1 MKHYIL
7 KKDNVVEVTFDVWC
21 TWMESSCANRVLA
34 KTRIGHIEVSTVF
47 LGLDHGFE
55 ETGAPII
62 FESMIFE
69 DTSIKVLGRTLKQ
82 VELELD
88 YDEGSDPIVTQ
99 QRYCTHAEALVGHAT
114 MVADV
119 KKLLHAAG
127 IAAEEYAV
135 QLTKIKE
142 DTDNGS

>member
-7 KKDNVVEVTFDVWC
+7 KRDNVVEVTFDVWV
-21 TWMESSCANRVLA
+21 TWMESNRSERVLA

-47 LGLDHGFE
+47 LGLDHGFG
-55 ETGAPII
+55 ETGLPILFESII
-62 FESMIFE
+62 FE
-69 DTSIKVLGRTLKQ
+69 DVSIKVWDKTLKQ

-88 YDEGSDPIVTQ
+88 YDEDSDPINTQ

-119 KKLLHAAG
+119 
-127 IAAEEYAV
+127 
-135 QLTKIKE
+135 
-142 DTDNGS
+142 

>member
-1 MKHYIL
+1 
-7 KKDNVVEVTFDVWC
+7 
-21 TWMESSCANRVLA
+21 MEASRSDRILA

-47 LGLDHGFE
+47 LGVDYNFM
-55 ETGAPII
+55 ETGPPIL

-69 DTSIKVLGRTLKQ
+69 DVSINVLGRTLKQ
-82 VELELD
+82 TELEVD
-88 YDEGSDPIVTQ
+88 YDEDSDPINTQ

-119 KKLLHAAG
+119 KKLFHTAG